1 MQVNFKKGEKLMK
14 FYKKIAMLLI
24 LVLTLTAGLMACG
37 NADTTNETE
46 ETIAEETAV
55 EDTEN
60 TEETEEETVAA
71 TVVEST
77 APVVIPDGFTER
89 DFEIGYS
96 DYEKMLPFYL
106 NAFLLLYQADKTCH

>member
-1 MQVNFKKGEKLMK
+1 MK
-14 FYKKIAMLLI
+14 YYKKIAMLLI

-60 TEETEEETVAA
+60 TEGFVGCWEGEHPCQDYGEEHR
-71 TVVEST
+71 
-77 APVVIPDGFTER
+77 IR
-89 DFEIGYS
+89 
-96 DYEKMLPFYL
+96 
-106 NAFLLLYQADKTCH
+106 